1 MCELGARDGLSP
13 SAAGRSDTA
22 VVASFNLFFTM
33 GRKEESDFRGDLAA
47 AERQQE
53 LRDCFYAL
61 RRTRQKR
68 ERSKNIASQKIR
80 QEAVEDED
88 EDVRTGAVGIGD
100 DTGMEPE
107 P

>member
-1 MCELGARDGLSP
+1 MLCGEPRRSA
-13 SAAGRSDTA
+13 SAA
-22 VVASFNLFFTM
+22 
-33 GRKEESDFRGDLAA
+33 
-47 AERQQE
+47 
-53 LRDCFYAL
+53 
-61 RRTRQKR
+61 
-68 ERSKNIASQKIR
+68 KNIASQKIR